1 MFVFST
7 VTKQG
12 VLEGD
17 VDTLANERFKA
28 WNILISE
35 CQLSFHTYQIWTPH
49 KNTHHILSMFGFDSE
64 NGVTSWATNM
74 FEPD

>member
-17 VDTLANERFKA
+17 VDTLANERFKGLKHFDIGVSA
-28 WNILISE
+28 VVSYTSNMDTPQKHISY
-35 CQLSFHTYQIWTPH
+35 SFYVWIR
-49 KNTHHILSMFGFDSE
+49 
-64 NGVTSWATNM
+64 
-74 FEPD
+74 